1 MAAEVTNGI
10 VASPEGLG
18 ARARRT
24 VHRLRRLPLIPV
36 FILSVLVFCG
46 ITADWISPH
55 DPVDGDLS
63 DRRVPPA
70 WQGAKYL
77 PKTVVEKVGPGQSLR
92 EVAIGSGD
100 FETAKATEDA
110 AAIAAGEPV
119 REVGLGDTLLVLDR
133 DEGTSRFLLGTD
145 KQGRDILSRI
155 FHGARISLVVAAITL
170 GVGGTIGTFM
180 GLLSGYYGRWVD
192 EVIMRLVDIVL
203 AVPLLLITL
212 AVVSARGGASFE
224 IIVMMLSLVIWPLFT
239 RVVRG
244 EVLQLK
250 NMDYVALA
258 RVSGA
263 SGLRIMLVHLL
274 PGVFNTVIIIATLNV
289 GVVILVEASLS
300 YLGAGIP
307 PPTPAWGV
315 MVAHGQ
321 DVLADSWWIST
332 IPGLAIAVTVIALNL
347 FGDWLRDTL
356 DPRLR
361 QLN

>member
-1 MAAEVTNGI
+1 MAAEITNGI
-10 VASPEGLG
+10 VATPEGPG
-18 ARARRT
+18 ARIRRM
-24 VHRLRRLPLIPV
+24 VRRLRRLPLIPA
-36 FILSVLVFCG
+36 FILFVLVFCG
-46 ITADWISPH
+46 ITAHWISPH

-63 DRRVPPA
+63 DRVVPPA
-70 WQGAKYL
+70 WQGPKLL
-77 PKTVVEKVGPGQSLR
+77 PKTVVEKVAPGQNLR
-92 EVAIGSGD
+92 EVKIGSSD
-100 FETAKATEDA
+100 FEEAKEAEDA
-110 AAIAAGEPV
+110 AAIARGEPL
-119 REVGLGDTLLVLDR
+119 REVGLGDRLLVLDR
-133 DEGTSRFLLGTD
+133 EEGTSRFLLGTD
-145 KQGRDILSRI
+145 GQGRDILSRI
-155 FHGARISLVVAAITL
+155 FHGARISLIIAGITL

-180 GLLSGYYGRWVD
+180 GLLAGYYGGLVD
-192 EVIMRLVDIVL
+192 ELIMRLVDIVL

-212 AVVSARGGASFE
+212 ALVSAVGASFE
-224 IIVMMLSLVIWPLFT
+224 LIVGVLSLVIWPLFT

-258 RVSGA
+258 RISGA
-263 SGLRIMLVHLL
+263 SSLRIMLAHLL

-300 YLGAGIP
+300 FLGAGIQ

-315 MVAHGQ
+315 MVSEGQ
-321 DVLADSWWIST
+321 AVLGDAWWIST
-332 IPGLAIAVTVIALNL
+332 MPGLAIALTVISLNL

>member
-10 VASPEGLG
+10 VVAPGGLG
-18 ARARRT
+18 EKVRRAVRW
-24 VHRLRRLPLIPV
+24 LRRLPLIPAT
-36 FILSVLVFCG
+36 ILAALLFCG
-46 ITADWISPH
+46 ITAPWISPH

-63 DRRVPPA
+63 DRIIPPA
-70 WQGAKYL
+70 WQGAKLL
-77 PKTVVEKVGPGQSLR
+77 PKTVVEKVSIGQNLR
-92 EVAIGSGD
+92 EVRIGSD
-100 FETAKATEDA
+100 EFEQAKAAEDA
-110 AAIAAGEPV
+110 AAIARGDEV
-119 REVGLGDTLLVLDR
+119 REVGLGDTLLVEER
-133 DEGTSRFLLGTD
+133 DAGSTRFLLGTD
-145 KQGRDILSRI
+145 GQGRDILSRI
-155 FHGARISLVVAAITL
+155 FHGARISLIIAGITL

-180 GLLSGYYGRWVD
+180 GLLSGYYGGWVD

-203 AVPLLLITL
+203 AVPLLLITVAL
-212 AVVSARGGASFE
+212 VSAVGASFE
-224 IIVMMLSLVIWPLFT
+224 LIVGVLSLVIWPLFT

-258 RVSGA
+258 RISGA
-263 SGLRIMLVHLL
+263 GSLRIMLAHLL

-300 YLGAGIP
+300 FLGAGIQ

-315 MVAHGQ
+315 MVSDGQ
-321 DVLADSWWIST
+321 AVLGDAWWIST
-332 IPGLAIAVTVIALNL
+332 MPGLAIALTVIALNL